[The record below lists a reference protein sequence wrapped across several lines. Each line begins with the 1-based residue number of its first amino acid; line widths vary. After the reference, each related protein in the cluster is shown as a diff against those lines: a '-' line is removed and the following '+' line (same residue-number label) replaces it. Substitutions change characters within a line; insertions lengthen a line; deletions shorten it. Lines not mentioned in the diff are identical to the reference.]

1 MKILVV
7 EDDAAL
13 RRSLIATL
21 RAAGHEAVPAAS
33 GDAALAAD
41 LARIDAVILDVGLPD
56 VDGFEVLGRLRRGG
70 VTVPVVIL
78 TARDAVRD
86 RIAGLD
92 IGADDYVLKPFDPD
106 ELVARLRAVVR
117 RKSGLATTV
126 TQVGDL
132 RCDWDAGE
140 ISVGGRALDLR
151 PRERTAL
158 RVLASR
164 VGRTVDRA
172 LLEAE
177 LFPDETVAPNVLDV
191 HIGRLRRKLAPD
203 GPRIQ
208 TLRGIG
214 YRLDP

>member
-1 MKILVV
+1 M
-7 EDDAAL
+7 
-13 RRSLIATL
+13 ATL
-21 RAAGHEAVPAAS
+21 RAAGHEAVAAAS
-33 GDAALAAD
+33 GEAALAVD

-56 VDGFEVLGRLRRGG
+56 IDGFEVLNRWRRGG
-70 VTVPVVIL
+70 SMAPVVML

-117 RKSGLATTV
+117 RKAGLATTV
-126 TQVGDL
+126 TTVGVL

-140 ISVGGRALDLR
+140 IRVGDRTLELR

-158 RVLASR
+158 MVLASR
-164 VGRTVDRA
+164 AGRVVDRA

-177 LFPDETVAPNVLDV
+177 LFPDEAVAPNVLDV

-203 GPRIQ
+203 GPRIH
-208 TLRGIG
+208 TLRGLG